1 MIAIGSDHAGFEMK
15 EEIIKYLNKK
25 GIEVCDCGSYEYK
38 SDDDYPDFAHAVA
51 KKVAS
56 RECDSGI
63 LICGT
68 GIGVSIVANKVR
80 GVRAGACSEPISAK
94 LAREHNGANV
104 IAFGSRI
111 VGMEMAKAIVDS
123 FLGTSFEKMH
133 RLRDEERVRKI
144 EKIENERNT

>member
-15 EEIIKYLNKK
+15 EEIITYLKEK
-25 GIEVCDCGSYEYK
+25 GIDICDCGAYEYK
-38 SDDDYPDFAHAVA
+38 SDDDYPDLAYIVA
-51 KKVAS
+51 KKVS
-56 RECDSGI
+56 TSECDLGI

-80 GVRAGACSEPISAK
+80 GVHAGACSEPISAK

-111 VGMEMAKAIVDS
+111 VGLEMAKAIVDS
-123 FLGTSFEKMH
+123 FLGADFEKMH
-133 RLRDEERVRKI
+133 RQRDEVRMKKI
-144 EKIENERNT
+144 EKIENE